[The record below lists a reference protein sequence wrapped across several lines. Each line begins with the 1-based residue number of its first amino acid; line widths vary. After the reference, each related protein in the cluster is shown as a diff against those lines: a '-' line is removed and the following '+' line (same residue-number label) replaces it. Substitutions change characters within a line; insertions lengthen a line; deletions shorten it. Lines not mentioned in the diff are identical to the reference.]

1 MEQGGTKMQSVQDEK
16 TPTPGEISAV
26 DTRMVITIKR
36 ILAKGN
42 NAEVKGK
49 GDGSYTIYEVKK
61 NLA

>member
-1 MEQGGTKMQSVQDEK
+1 MQSDRIKHKPV
-16 TPTPGEISAV
+16 PSEITAV

-61 NLA
+61 NLV